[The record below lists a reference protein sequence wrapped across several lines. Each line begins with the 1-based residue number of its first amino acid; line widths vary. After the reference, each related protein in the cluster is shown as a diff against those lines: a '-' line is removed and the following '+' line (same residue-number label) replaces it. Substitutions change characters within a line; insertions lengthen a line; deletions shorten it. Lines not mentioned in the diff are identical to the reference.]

1 MILPD
6 DVKKKSYNRAD
17 ARRESCGSE
26 NKFAPGL
33 FEAGELCCINPL
45 GLLDI
50 EHPYRCLPLY
60 PYGLLGVFDS
70 NNVFLD
76 KNQKS

>member
-1 MILPD
+1 MLH
-6 DVKKKSYNRAD
+6 Y
-17 ARRESCGSE
+17 
-26 NKFAPGL
+26 
-33 FEAGELCCINPL
+33 PL

-70 NNVFLD
+70 NNVILD
-76 KNQKS
+76 KNQKARSIGKIANRAASVSVGVVAFCNEGRNLRS